1 MTGRLQGRVALITG
15 AGNGIGRA
23 IAETFA
29 REGAIVGVNDLKPE
43 FTKACVEAITQ
54 AGGRAVDL
62 PADASR
68 QETVQKMVENLRQSH
83 GRLDVMVNN
92 AAWVRYGAID
102 TITEQTTERMLAIGF
117 SGVVW
122 GIQAA
127 AVAMDRG
134 GSIINIAS
142 AAAFLGMPNAL
153 LYCGIKAGVLGLTR
167 SAAAELGAK
176 RIRVNAIAPGS
187 TKTEA
192 VAAMLTPEKL
202 ALRLAKTPLGR
213 LGEVDDV
220 ANAALFLASDESAF
234 ISGATLSVDG
244 GQTFAFS

>member
-1 MTGRLQGRVALITG
+1 MNGRLQGRVALITG

-43 FTKACVEAITQ
+43 FTRACVDAIT
-54 AGGRAVDL
+54 ATGGHAVDL
-62 PADASR
+62 PGDASR
-68 QETVQKMVENLRQSH
+68 RDTVHAMVDKLRQSH
-83 GRLDVMVNN
+83 GRFDIMVNN
-92 AAWVRYGAID
+92 AAWVRYEAIESINEK
-102 TITEQTTERMLAIGF
+102 TMERMLAIGF
-117 SGVVW
+117 AGVTW

-127 AVAMDRG
+127 AAAMDRG

-142 AAAFLGMPNAL
+142 AAAYLGLPNAM
-153 LYCGIKAGVLGLTR
+153 LYCGIKSGVLGLTR
-167 SAAAELGAK
+167 SAATDLGPK

-187 TKTEA
+187 TRTDA
-192 VAAMLTPEKL
+192 VASKLTPEKL
-202 ALRLAKTPLGR
+202 AVRIAKTPLGR
-213 LGEVDDV
+213 LGEVEDV
-220 ANAALFLASDESAF
+220 AKAAVFLASDDSCF